1 MDRVPEASE
10 DSLGEQ
16 AGREQ
21 DKQGPRLAGKELPA
35 AHTVLGAGQADVGPG
50 LRALGFVLRLTAL
63 RPSEPPGVDRPPRPA
78 GVSPPALPGD
88 SSRLL
93 RTALQS
99 RSPWT
104 RAGRSPDPST

>member
-50 LRALGFVLRLTAL
+50 LQAL
-63 RPSEPPGVDRPPRPA
+63 
-78 GVSPPALPGD
+78 
-88 SSRLL
+88 SS
-93 RTALQS
+93 A
-99 RSPWT
+99 
-104 RAGRSPDPST
+104 